1 MGYYSGLIKRKFKDV
16 VGSRYETVQQEYHEF
31 LPTEEELLPR
41 EIKKI
46 LFPLDISVR
55 GVTDEICD
63 LLGTF
68 EADVSLMYITD
79 AKIYAIIQ
87 DALSPQAGE
96 DFRMKK
102 EEYGTSLMD
111 RIETCLKP
119 HGARVHRRM
128 FLGDKIEDV
137 VRATNDYDM
146 IVIPKTY
153 GSHDPASGEVSATS
167 MVLAQ
172 SVRLPTVVY

>member
-16 VGSRYETVQQEYHEF
+16 VGSRYETVMQEYHEF

-46 LFPLDISVR
+46 LFPLDISVQ
-55 GVTDEICD
+55 GVTEELCELIGIYD
-63 LLGTF
+63 
-68 EADVSLMYITD
+68 ADVSLMYITD
-79 AKIYAIIQ
+79 AKIFAIIQ
-87 DALSPQAGE
+87 EALGPQAGE

-102 EEYGTSLMD
+102 EEYGTDLMD
-111 RIETCLKP
+111 RIEACLEP
-119 HGARVHRRM
+119 QGARVHRRM

-137 VRATNDYDM
+137 VRATTDYDM
-146 IVIPKTY
+146 IIIPQTY
-153 GSHDPASGEVSATS
+153 GSHDPASREVSATS

>member
-1 MGYYSGLIKRKFKDV
+1 MAYYSGLIKRKFKDV

-46 LFPLDISVR
+46 LFPLDISVE
-55 GVTDEICD
+55 GITTELCELIAVY
-63 LLGTF
+63 
-68 EADVSLMYITD
+68 EADVSLMYVTD
-79 AKIYAIIQ
+79 ARIYAIIQ
-87 DALSPQAGE
+87 DALNPQAGE
-96 DFRMKK
+96 DFRIKK
-102 EEYGTSLMD
+102 EEYGAALMD
-111 RIETCLKP
+111 RIESCLEP
-119 HGARVHRRM
+119 LGARVHRRM

-137 VRATNDYDM
+137 IKATNDYDM
-146 IVIPKTY
+146 IIIPKTY
-153 GSHDPASGEVSATS
+153 GSHDPTSKEVSPIS